1 MVERACGRRAISGHR
16 DHSSASVDGASC
28 IDAALYRLVID
39 SRALSIDEQRLIAR
53 AQAGDRSAF
62 EELVRIHADRLY
74 AVVLRLCE
82 STHEAEEVT
91 QEAFLRAWRAIGR
104 FDGRSQLFTWLYR
117 IGVNEA
123 KRRARSR
130 VRGSHTVSLEEVPG
144 EPPDLSDAP
153 EPHAQRRAVRTA
165 LERSVRG
172 LPLNYRAPLVL
183 RDIEGLST
191 AQAAEIL
198 GISESALK
206 SRLHRARVLVR
217 EALEEK

>member
-1 MVERACGRRAISGHR
+1 V
-16 DHSSASVDGASC
+16 V
-28 IDAALYRLVID
+28 ALYRLEID
-39 SRALSIDEQRLIAR
+39 SRAPSINERRLVTQ
-53 AQAGDRSAF
+53 AQAGDRLAF

-74 AVVLRLCE
+74 GVVLRLCAGR
-82 STHEAEEVT
+82 HEAEEVT

-123 KRRARSR
+123 KRRARAGGR
-130 VRGSHTVSLEEVPG
+130 RLRTVPLEEAPG

-153 EPHAQRRAVRTA
+153 EPRAERSDLRAT

-172 LPLNYRAPLVL
+172 LPLDYRAPLVL

-198 GISESALK
+198 EISEAALK

-217 EALEEK
+217 KALKEA

>member
-1 MVERACGRRAISGHR
+1 MNERWASGERVWNGR
-16 DHSSASVDGASC
+16 
-28 IDAALYRLVID
+28 ALYRLDIG
-39 SRALSIDEQRLIAR
+39 SRALSIDEHRLVAR

-74 AVVLRLCE
+74 AVVLRLCAGP
-82 STHEAEEVT
+82 HEAEEVT

-123 KRRARSR
+123 RRRAQRSER
-130 VRGSHTVSLEEVPG
+130 APRTVSLEEAPG
-144 EPPDLSDAP
+144 EPPDLSAAP
-153 EPHAQRRAVRTA
+153 EPVTEHRATRAMLTTA
-165 LERSVRG
+165 LRR
-172 LPLNYRAPLVL
+172 LPLDYRAPLVL

-198 GISESALK
+198 GISEAALK
-206 SRLHRARVLVR
+206 SRLHRARAILR
-217 EALEEK
+217 DGLADGKGRSRR

>member
-1 MVERACGRRAISGHR
+1 
-16 DHSSASVDGASC
+16 
-28 IDAALYRLVID
+28 VID

-53 AQAGDRSAF
+53 ARAGDRLAF

-74 AVVLRLCE
+74 AVVLRLCAGP
-82 STHEAEEVT
+82 HEAEEVT
-91 QEAFLRAWRAIGR
+91 QEAFLRAWGAIGR

-130 VRGSHTVSLEEVPG
+130 SRRLYTVSLQEAPG
-144 EPPDLSDAP
+144 EPPDPSDAP
-153 EPHAQRRAVRTA
+153 EPRAERSVLRAA

-172 LPLNYRAPLVL
+172 LPLDYRAPLVL

-198 GISESALK
+198 GISEAALK
-206 SRLHRARVLVR
+206 SRLHRARALIR
-217 EALEEK
+217 NALEEE